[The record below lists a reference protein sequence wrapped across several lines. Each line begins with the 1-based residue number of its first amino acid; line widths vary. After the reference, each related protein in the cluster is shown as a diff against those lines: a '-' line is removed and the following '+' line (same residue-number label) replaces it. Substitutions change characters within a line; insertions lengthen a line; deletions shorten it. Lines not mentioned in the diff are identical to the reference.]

1 MTLTPDAP
9 PTGTVTTLCKSTGR
23 CSGESR
29 SLKPQTE
36 SQLLKLG
43 LKTKPTLENRSPE
56 KPHVVSSHVAT
67 FLFPF
72 YITYFMDTKGVTP
85 DAVLRALHTV
95 THSVPL
101 AA

>member
-1 MTLTPDAP
+1 M
-9 PTGTVTTLCKSTGR
+9 LCKSTGR
-23 CSGESR
+23 CSRESR

-43 LKTKPTLENRSPE
+43 LKTKPILENRQSSPE

-72 YITYFMDTKGVTP
+72 YVTYFTDTKGVTP
-85 DAVLRALHTV
+85 DAVVRALHTV